1 MKNLFQNIPCGQS
14 IPLNN
19 PHAVSVSLPKMADI
33 IGYEEGDVSII
44 GKMEAG
50 YPRFFR
56 NKYVQKLVE
65 YVIRENTIS
74 DTHTVIPVTSFKAYE
89 LICHLVN
96 VKFDFVQLADCVF
109 LIIDSNDEKLKL
121 VKEYVQN
128 AGLIISS
135 RQAENV
141 LLGLSLIE
149 SLYEETKNDFLH
161 SINTIQKVLVD
172 AYSVDKQDIVLTNNG
187 ANAVFAACE
196 GVSNKGYK
204 GKKGIVQ
211 LGWLYLDTMEI
222 VKKRAETVH
231 LQLNVFDLESLENW
245 LSNNHHT
252 IGAVVSEIVS
262 NPKIECLDIE
272 NLYAICKKYDVLL
285 ILDATIVTPFNVN
298 VLEYCDIAV
307 ESLSKFA
314 CGNADVLMGAIISKN
329 TDLLIEVDKFAL
341 SPFKGE
347 IERLGYKI
355 LGYEE
360 RVKKISHNTIQLI
373 EYFSKQEKVKK
384 VMSVYSDNSK
394 NIYQKIAKS
403 KYIPG
408 LISVVFNGKLSEY
421 YDRLQLAKGPSL
433 GTEFTLAMPYVYLA
447 HYDLTLTEE
456 GRKYLYENGI
466 ETELLRISV
475 GLEPIDEIISS
486 FESVLCGAVTN
497 SFSN

>member
-1 MKNLFQNIPCGQS
+1 MQNLFQNIPCGKS

-19 PHAVSVSLPKMADI
+19 PHAVSVSLPKMSDI
-33 IGYEEGDVSII
+33 IGYEEGDINVV

-65 YVIRENTIS
+65 YVTEENKIS
-74 DTHTVIPVTSFKAYE
+74 DTQTVIPITSFKAYE
-89 LICHLVN
+89 LVCHLLA
-96 VKFDFVQLADCVF
+96 VKFNFVQLADCVF

-121 VKEYVQN
+121 VKEYIQN

-141 LLGLSLIE
+141 LLELPLIE

-161 SINTIQKVLVD
+161 SINAIQKVLVE
-172 AYSVDKQDIVLTNNG
+172 AYNVDKQNILLTNNG

-245 LSNNHHT
+245 LSNNHHN

-272 NLYAICKKYDVLL
+272 KLYAICKKYDVLL
-285 ILDATIVTPFNVN
+285 ILDATLITPFNVD

-314 CGNADVLMGAIISKN
+314 CGNADVLMGAVISRN
-329 TDLLIEVDKFAL
+329 ADLLIEANKFAL

-347 IERLGYKI
+347 IERLGYEI
-355 LGYEE
+355 LGYED
-360 RVKKISHNTIQLI
+360 RVKRISDNTIQLL
-373 EYFSKQEKVKK
+373 EYFSKQESVKK
-384 VMSVYSDNSK
+384 VMSVYTGNSK
-394 NIYQKIAKS
+394 NIYQRLANS

-408 LISVVFNGKLSEY
+408 LISVVFHGKLSDY
-421 YDRLQLAKGPSL
+421 YDKLQLAKGPSL

-447 HYDLTLTEE
+447 HYDLIQTEE
-456 GRKYLYENGI
+456 GRKYLNENGI

-475 GLEPIDEIISS
+475 GLEPIEEIISIFDNIFQS
-486 FESVLCGAVTN
+486 
-497 SFSN
+497 